1 MKSLQLEWT
10 HHLKS
15 MQEKQLPPLPADSTT
30 PNHHKVLRHHVIY
43 LEKLTKSLHKE
54 NAILKTRLDKME
66 AKTKYDRINGND
78 IENYITSNKIR
89 EIEPLDQLVKQQL
102 HNTATITNLT
112 TQMGNFDK
120 LHLSMLELLENVES
134 LENKVDRTV
143 PEFRKEISKIENQAS
158 QLAADVGLVKEEQKN
173 VRDSMKAIGFSVS
186 KLQDRSAEEVERM
199 EKVEEHLKTLEQSTV
214 VQNSRLHDHILKVSP
229 KKCLLNKTLDEQH
242 FDFSGRVFY
251 QRFER
256 YQVNHPPGGGTEK
269 LRKRVQ
275 EHRQQT
281 AARLQ
286 HRRRYHRYLPN
297 LAGRWRTDPGT
308 LRPRLDHHPE
318 TVRRYYRL

>member
-214 VQNSRLHDHILKVSP
+214 VQNSRLHDHILKVSS
-229 KKCLLNKTLDEQH
+229 KKCL
-242 FDFSGRVFY
+242 
-251 QRFER
+251 
-256 YQVNHPPGGGTEK
+256 HP
-269 LRKRVQ
+269 R
-275 EHRQQT
+275 
-281 AARLQ
+281 
-286 HRRRYHRYLPN
+286 
-297 LAGRWRTDPGT
+297 
-308 LRPRLDHHPE
+308 
-318 TVRRYYRL
+318 